1 MTQKLRKFGRLSS
14 YALVLFAAS
23 LFSFILQ
30 FKNQKQ
36 DEHKIALVPP
46 VPTVLADVPP
56 SDGSGDNPS
65 ESASCACT
73 CAADASSDGTGADGS
88 DGDAG
93 GNF

>member
-14 YALVLFAAS
+14 YAFVLFAAS

-46 VPTVLADVPP
+46 VPTVLADVPA
-56 SDGSGDNPS
+56 SDGSDNPS
-65 ESASCACT
+65 ESAACACT
-73 CAADASSDGTGADGS
+73 CSDAGSDGAGSDGS

-93 GNF
+93 GAF